1 MKTELYKQLIEKL
14 KELIHL
20 LDTEPDDYNRYID
33 NVEPNL
39 RKEISAL
46 EKQIEKQPQITGKLY
61 KEVWIKSE
69 SDLPKEDGVYFCHYK
84 KYGENST
91 HFYKN
96 NLARIQRWLTDIDW
110 YLQPIEQIEQPAVQL
125 TDEEIERFATKMTQ
139 DPVRWNYLVDG
150 ASYARDQIK
159 VSVRD
164 ELVKFIEYFE
174 EQATIDTDPN
184 CSIDGDQYLL
194 NWIPDIKDV
203 DGYLNLKQSK

>member
-14 KELIHL
+14 KELINRFLKGNLQIH
-20 LDTEPDDYNRYID
+20 PNDYSDYQK
-33 NVEPNL
+33 L
-39 RKEISAL
+39 RDEISTL

-164 ELVKFIEYFE
+164 ELVKFLKWFRGHEDLNE
-174 EQATIDTDPN
+174 LVVED
-184 CSIDGDQYLL
+184 YLKPK
-194 NWIPDIKDV
+194 N
-203 DGYLNLKQSK
+203 Q